1 MAVPN
6 GDVHM
11 RSIEVER
18 HRSARVGSCGT
29 APRNSVDGGVRS
41 TPGSSPDRTEADEAW
56 WRPADRR
63 CDRLVGSRG
72 LVHLD
77 LYFGGYRNAGSVPN
91 FGRSILLNAIA
102 SGVIAIA
109 VAAAASF
116 VRLAGIALPVVTL
129 AAFTFTHTGHT
140 FLEFQGDGLQP
151 SPQAQLVLVAEV
163 YRDHPVGGDVSTV
176 ARRTRP
182 LRRCRHI
189 ASGWRHRRHRLRRLR
204 HLLVQQVRDDRH
216 CRRADD
222 GGDRRLRFTPQV
234 LTVAAGTTVTWTN
247 NDSLEH
253 SVVAT
258 NQSFVS
264 NPLDSAT
271 TFQFRFDA
279 PGEHT
284 TSAESIPR

>member
-1 MAVPN
+1 MKL
-6 GDVHM
+6 
-11 RSIEVER
+11 
-18 HRSARVGSCGT
+18 
-29 APRNSVDGGVRS
+29 GGVLRI
-41 TPGSSPDRTEADEAW
+41 GGAIALLG
-56 WRPADRR
+56 A
-63 CDRLVGSRG
+63 G

-91 FGRSILLNAIA
+91 FGRTILLNAIA
-102 SGVIAIA
+102 SGVVAIA
-109 VAAAASF
+109 VAARGEWF

-163 YRDHPVGGDVSTV
+163 AAIVLLAATFLPSLAQHDHSGGVVTLRAAGAIVVIAFAGFGIYWSNKYETTATAGGPTTV
-176 ARRTRP
+176 A
-182 LRRCRHI
+182 I
-189 ASGWRHRRHRLRRLR
+189 ADFAFS
-204 HLLVQQVRDDRH
+204 
-216 CRRADD
+216 
-222 GGDRRLRFTPQV
+222 PQV

-284 TSAESIPR
+284 YFCGVHPSMTATVTVTD